1 MKKIVALCLAVSF
14 LTGCAVNLPFN
25 NRLSYSAIKGLR
37 QSIHTTGAKINI
49 SWEPSGFPE
58 RIDVHGSSGF
68 VGGGSRTRIPTGI
81 ALSARI
87 EEAISSYADIT
98 PDGRNL
104 TIKVDDAQSKF
115 EYASGFVNIT
125 PTIDVADVTFKATFN
140 LDGDVWT
147 KEYKSSLKDPTIG
160 GTSETGLLEK
170 AWDTIAVQVATDVAN
185 HLRQ

>member
-1 MKKIVALCLAVSF
+1 MKKIAALCIAISF

-25 NRLSYSAIKGLR
+25 NRLSYSAIKELR
-37 QSIHTTGAKINI
+37 QSIHPTGAKINI
-49 SWEPSGFPE
+49 SWEPSSFPE

-87 EEAISSYADIT
+87 EEAISSYADIA
-98 PDGRNL
+98 PDGKNL
-104 TIKVDDAQSKF
+104 IIKVDDAQSKF
-115 EYASGFVNIT
+115 EFASGLVNVT
-125 PTIDVADVTFKATFN
+125 PTIDVADATFKATFN

-147 KEYKSSLKDPTIG
+147 KEYKSKLKDPTIG

-170 AWDTIAVQVATDVAN
+170 VWDNIAVQVATDVAR

>member
-25 NRLSYSAIKGLR
+25 NRLSYGAIKELR
-37 QSIHTTGAKINI
+37 QSIHNTGAKINI

-58 RIDVHGSSGF
+58 RIDVHGASGF
-68 VGGGSRTRIPTGI
+68 VGSASNTRIPTGI
-81 ALSARI
+81 ALSSRI
-87 EEAISSYADIT
+87 EEAISTYADIT

-104 TIKVDDAQSKF
+104 VIKVDDAQSKF
-115 EYASGFVNIT
+115 EFASGIVNVT

-140 LDGDVWT
+140 LDGDIWT
-147 KEYKSSLKDPTIG
+147 KEYKSRLNDPTIG

-170 AWDTIAVQVATDVAN
+170 AWDTIAVQVATDVAK